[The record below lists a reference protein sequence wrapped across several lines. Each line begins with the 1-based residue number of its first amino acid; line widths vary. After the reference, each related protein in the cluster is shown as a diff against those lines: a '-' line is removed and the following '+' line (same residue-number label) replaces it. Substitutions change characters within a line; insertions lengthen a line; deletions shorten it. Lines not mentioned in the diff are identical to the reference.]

1 MRRNLLKNEWQSVT
15 RGLALIVVGTALL
28 TAAAAAAP
36 LSVGAAGARDAGLPL
51 VRVQAVP
58 TMDEA
63 YIRAAQKELRGH
75 GYLAGPVDGVYGPQ
89 TRAAV
94 RAYQRDA
101 GLTVTGVADQ
111 ALVDHLMFAQPKVT
125 RFAVPAPSPT
135 LEIQRDL
142 AKRGYYLGAVDG
154 IAGPQTRDAIQRFL
168 ADARLT
174 AVSPEP
180 TARLRD
186 LVRETPPEVRAR

>member
-1 MRRNLLKNEWQSVT
+1 MRRDLLKNEWQSAT
-15 RGLALIVVGTALL
+15 RGLALIVVGTVLL
-28 TAAAAAAP
+28 TAAAVAAP
-36 LSVGAAGARDAGLPL
+36 LSVGAAGARDGGLPL
-51 VRVQAVP
+51 VLVQAVP

-75 GYLAGPVDGVYGPQ
+75 GYFAGPVDSVYGPQ

-94 RAYQRDA
+94 CAYQRDA
-101 GLTVTGVADQ
+101 GLPVTGVADQ

-125 RFAVPAPSPT
+125 RFAVPAPSPI

-174 AVSPEP
+174 AVLPEP

-186 LVRETPPEVRAR
+186 LVRETPPEVTAR